1 MLEFANATWVGVVI
15 VVVDLLALVSIWRS
29 SLHSTKARVVWTL
42 IVAVL
47 PILGALAWFP
57 LGRERRR
64 RRRQGSQGPPEP
76 P

>member
-1 MLEFANATWVGVVI
+1 MLEFANATWVAVVI

-29 SLHSTKARVVWTL
+29 TLHSTKARVVWTL

-47 PILGALAWFP
+47 PILGAMAWFP

-64 RRRQGSQGPPEP
+64 RRREREQP
-76 P
+76 

>member
-1 MLEFANATWVGVVI
+1 MIEFANTAWWIGVLV

-29 SLHSTKARVVWTL
+29 TLHSARAKIVWTL

-57 LGRERRR
+57 LGREKRRV
-64 RRRQGSQGPPEP
+64 G
-76 P
+76 

>member
-1 MLEFANATWVGVVI
+1 MLEFANATYAAIVI

-29 SLHSTKARVVWTL
+29 NLHSTKARVVWTL

-57 LGRERRR
+57 LGRESR
-64 RRRQGSQGPPEP
+64 RRRQREP
-76 P
+76 